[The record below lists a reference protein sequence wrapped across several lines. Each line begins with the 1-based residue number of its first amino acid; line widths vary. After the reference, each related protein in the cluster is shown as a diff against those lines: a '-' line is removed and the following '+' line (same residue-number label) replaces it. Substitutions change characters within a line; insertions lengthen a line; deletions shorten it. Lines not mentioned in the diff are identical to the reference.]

1 MEATDLDVEALR
13 ETFLAE
19 TDEQLAAME
28 EALLALEDRPADAEA
43 LQTIFRAAHTLK
55 GNAASMGS
63 CSVAEL
69 AHALEDLLDRLRRGE
84 LAASGGVV
92 TLLLR
97 TVDAI
102 RREVHEDGAASSATA
117 ASGQRTLRV
126 DLARLDR
133 MLDLSGEI
141 AVAHG
146 RLSRML
152 HAAGETSGAALVEA
166 HCDADRIFLDLQE
179 EILRARMVPLGPTFR
194 QQLRTVRDAAH
205 ATGKLA
211 RLVIEGEDVEVDT
224 ALVEQIRGPIT
235 HMVRN
240 ALDHG
245 IETPETRAAR
255 GKDPRGRITLRARH
269 ESGGV
274 AIEVGDDGAGL
285 DRERI
290 AAKAVEKRLLA
301 RADAATEED
310 LFRLVFEPGFSTSD
324 AVTELSGRGVGMD
337 VVRRNVEALRGSVG
351 VASRPGA
358 GTTFTIR
365 VPLTVAI
372 IPGFLVAS
380 GGETYVI
387 PLGAVLECVDLPDV
401 SRDAEA
407 QVVDLRGEPVPYLRL
422 RDAFALPGPVPAR
435 ESLVVV
441 SCEGRRAALAVDSL
455 LGDRQVVVK
464 SCARALGNV
473 PGVAG
478 STILDTGR
486 VALILDVTALVQSA
500 KQVFREG
507 DRRTQC

>member
-1 MEATDLDVEALR
+1 
-13 ETFLAE
+13 
-19 TDEQLAAME
+19 
-28 EALLALEDRPADAEA
+28 
-43 LQTIFRAAHTLK
+43 
-55 GNAASMGS
+55 
-63 CSVAEL
+63 
-69 AHALEDLLDRLRRGE
+69 
-84 LAASGGVV
+84 
-92 TLLLR
+92 
-97 TVDAI
+97 
-102 RREVHEDGAASSATA
+102 
-117 ASGQRTLRV
+117 
-126 DLARLDR
+126 
-133 MLDLSGEI
+133 
-141 AVAHG
+141 
-146 RLSRML
+146 
-152 HAAGETSGAALVEA
+152 
-166 HCDADRIFLDLQE
+166 
-179 EILRARMVPLGPTFR
+179 
-194 QQLRTVRDAAH
+194 
-205 ATGKLA
+205 
-211 RLVIEGEDVEVDT
+211 
-224 ALVEQIRGPIT
+224 
-235 HMVRN
+235 MVRN